1 MRLLIFLLFLLL
13 GSAQSLTEVLV
24 GQPPDR
30 PQGAVVLVVDG
41 MGSSYVYP
49 EYDARALD
57 GRVLGKAALFSLA
70 GGARVLDV
78 RVPVPG
84 AGHNV
89 LVTGCPWADEPLEGT
104 TIFDLARENNF
115 TCVALLQKGSLPLA
129 LEQDAFLLFGEGVAV
144 ALDAEPVVGTRAN
157 LSPDLVSRLCGWRDQ
172 FPAYAAG
179 RGRGIE
185 GCIGSNSWG
194 LDAAVDLVGALD
206 PPFVLL
212 VDLGGVEDAGRLL
225 GPEAYLEAIAS
236 LDEPLARLVQACEGQ
251 DLLLLVTAD
260 GGMTFSD
267 RGQIDPGRM
276 ESLRVPVVFMGPGVD
291 DIILTGAWSQTD
303 IAPTVVEML
312 GLGGSLSR
320 SEGSAMP
327 VRKRYDLEVR
337 GTEPADV
344 VRVRRDGGLVAE
356 VAGDSGYIFR
366 GMDRGA
372 YTVGVGRRSVPVC
385 LNGDGLLD
393 LATTGRTSGVV
404 VAWPALPHV
413 EGRTLL
419 GAFLILMI
427 NLAGVAMIVRIVRGG

>member
-1 MRLLIFLLFLLL
+1 MRLQILLLFLLL
-13 GSAQSLTEVLV
+13 GSAQSMTEVLV
-24 GQPPDR
+24 GQPDR
-30 PQGAVVLVVDG
+30 PQGAVVLVIDG

-49 EYDARALD
+49 EYGTRARAQN
-57 GRVLGKAALFSLA
+57 GGVLGKAALFSLA

-89 LVTGCPWADEPLEGT
+89 LVTGCPWAGEPLEGT

-157 LSPDLVSRLCGWRDQ
+157 LSPDLVSRLQGWRDQ
-172 FPAYAAG
+172 FPAYVAG
-179 RGRGIE
+179 RGID

-194 LDAAVDLVGALD
+194 LDAAVDLVGSLD

-236 LDEPLARLVQACEGQ
+236 LDEPLDRLVRACEEQ

-260 GGMTFSD
+260 GGMTFLD

-276 ESLRVPVVFMGPGVD
+276 ESLRVPAVFMGPGVD
-291 DIILTGAWSQTD
+291 DLLLTGAWSQAD

-312 GLGGSLSR
+312 GLDGNLSR
-320 SEGSAMP
+320 SEGAVMP

-356 VAGDSGYIFR
+356 VAGDSGYIFK

-393 LATTGRTSGVV
+393 LATTGVV
-404 VAWPALPHV
+404 VAWPVFPHV
-413 EGRTLL
+413 ERRTLL
-419 GAFLILMI
+419 GGILILMI
-427 NLAGVAMIVRIVRGG
+427 NLAGVAMIVRIVGGG

>member
-1 MRLLIFLLFLLL
+1 MRLLILLLFLLL

-24 GQPPDR
+24 GQPDR
-30 PQGAVVLVVDG
+30 PQGAVVLVIDG
-41 MGSSYVYP
+41 MSSSYVYP
-49 EYDARALD
+49 EYDDDARALD
-57 GRVLGKAALFSLA
+57 GGVLGKAALFSLA

-84 AGHNV
+84 AGHGV
-89 LVTGCPWADEPLEGT
+89 LVTGCPWAGDPLEGT
-104 TIFDLARENNF
+104 TVFDLAREKNF

-129 LEQDAFLLFGEGVAV
+129 LEQDAFLLFGEGVA
-144 ALDAEPVVGTRAN
+144 LETEPVVGTRAG
-157 LSPDLVSRLCGWRDQ
+157 LSPDLVSRLQGWRDQ
-172 FPAYAAG
+172 FPAYVAG
-179 RGRGIE
+179 RGID
-185 GCIGSNSWG
+185 GCIGSNTWG
-194 LDAAVDLVGALD
+194 LDAAVDLVRTLD

-236 LDEPLARLVQACEGQ
+236 LDEPLGRLVRACKGQ
-251 DLLLLVTAD
+251 DLLLLVTAN
-260 GGMTFSD
+260 GGMTFS
-267 RGQIDPGRM
+267 DPGRM
-276 ESLRVPVVFMGPGVD
+276 ESLRIPAVFMGPGVD
-291 DIILTGAWSQTD
+291 DLLLTGAWSQTD
-303 IAPTVVEML
+303 LAPTVVEML
-312 GLGGSLSR
+312 GLDGNLSR
-320 SEGSAMP
+320 SEGAVMP
-327 VRKRYDLEVR
+327 VWKRYDLEVR

-344 VRVRRDGGLVAE
+344 VRVCRDGGLVAE
-356 VAGDSGYIFR
+356 VAGDSGYIFK

-393 LATTGRTSGVV
+393 LATTGVV

-413 EGRTLL
+413 EGRTVL

>member
-1 MRLLIFLLFLLL
+1 MRLLIILLFLLL

-24 GQPPDR
+24 GQPDR
-30 PQGAVVLVVDG
+30 PQGAVVLVIDG

-49 EYDARALD
+49 EYGTQARALD
-57 GRVLGKAALFSLA
+57 GGVLGKAALFSLA

-104 TIFDLARENNF
+104 TVFDLAREKNV

-144 ALDAEPVVGTRAN
+144 ALDAEPVVGTRAG
-157 LSPDLVSRLCGWRDQ
+157 LSPDLVSRLQGWRDQ

-179 RGRGIE
+179 CGID
-185 GCIGSNSWG
+185 GCIGSNTWG
-194 LDAAVDLVGALD
+194 LDAAVDLVMTLD

-291 DIILTGAWSQTD
+291 DLLLTGAWSQAD

-312 GLGGSLSR
+312 GLDGSLSR
-320 SEGSAMP
+320 SEGAVMP

-337 GTEPADV
+337 GIDPADV

-393 LATTGRTSGVV
+393 LATTGRTPGVV

-413 EGRTLL
+413 ERRTLL
-419 GAFLILMI
+419 GAILILMI